1 MKSTLQFD
9 APCRHSALR
18 SSQQTVRPRNKCARL
33 NTEDIGMPCKANIRQ
48 VGDVAIVDLR
58 GRITLGDGAGI
69 VRETVKDIL
78 REGQKRLVL
87 NLGDVSY
94 IDSSGLGELVSAYA
108 TGANQGAQIKLLNV
122 QKRVQDLIQLT
133 KLYTVFESFTD
144 EAAAVQSFGAK
155 TASV

>member
-1 MKSTLQFD
+1 
-9 APCRHSALR
+9 
-18 SSQQTVRPRNKCARL
+18 
-33 NTEDIGMPCKANIRQ
+33 MPCKANIRQ
-48 VGDVAIVDLR
+48 VGDVAIVDLS

-78 REGQKRLVL
+78 KEGQKKLVL

-94 IDSSGLGELVSAYA
+94 IDSSGLGELVGAYA

-122 QKRVQDLIQLT
+122 QKKVQDLIQIT

-144 EAAAVQSFGAK
+144 ENAAVQSFAAK
-155 TASV
+155 AASV